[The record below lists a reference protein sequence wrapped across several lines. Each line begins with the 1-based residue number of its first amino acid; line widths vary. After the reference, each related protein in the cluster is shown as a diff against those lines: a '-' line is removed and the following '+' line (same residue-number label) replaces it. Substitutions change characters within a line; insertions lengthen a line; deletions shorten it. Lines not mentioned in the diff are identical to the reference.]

1 MLGFGRGNLNDHLM
15 QMLTQAG
22 NGNAA
27 YIDSVME
34 ARKVLVDEM
43 GSTLFTIADDVKVQ
57 IEFNPALVAEYR
69 LIGYETRML
78 NREDFNNDRVDA
90 GEVGSGHSVTALYE
104 ITPPDSASRL
114 VDDLRY
120 GGGELIQ
127 GWSDELAFLRIRY
140 KAPGEDDSR
149 LIEQPILASA
159 VTDFDS
165 APADARFAA
174 AVAGFGQLLRGD
186 PHVEGLTYAQ
196 VEDIARSARGEDSF
210 GYRSEFVRLTQM
222 AESASAMQAQ
232 N

>member
-1 MLGFGRGNLNDHLM
+1 M
-15 QMLTQAG
+15 QTLTQAG

-27 YIDSVME
+27 YIDGLME

-43 GSTLFTIADDVKVQ
+43 GATLFTIADDVKVQ
-57 IEFNPALVAEYR
+57 IEFNPEFVAEYR

-104 ITPPDSASRL
+104 ITPPDSTSRL
-114 VDDLRY
+114 VDELRY
-120 GGGELIQ
+120 GPSEDTVSTDSG
-127 GWSDELAFLRIRY
+127 ELAFLRIRY
-140 KAPGEDDSR
+140 KPPGETESR

-159 VTDFDS
+159 RTPFQA
-165 APADARFAA
+165 APDEARFAA

-186 PHVEGLTYAQ
+186 PNVGDLTFA
-196 VEDIARSARGEDSF
+196 EILDMARDARGEDAF
-210 GYRSEFVRLTQM
+210 GYRSDFLRLTQL
-222 AESASAMQAQ
+222 AESAAAMRPL